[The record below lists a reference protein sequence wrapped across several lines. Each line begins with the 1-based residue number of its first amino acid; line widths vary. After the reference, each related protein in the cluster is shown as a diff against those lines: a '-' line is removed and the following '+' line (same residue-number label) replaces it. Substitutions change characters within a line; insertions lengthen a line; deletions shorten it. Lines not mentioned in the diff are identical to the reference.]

1 MHNLIRTYLRFDP
14 GKARRLG
21 DGNRRK
27 VILLATALSG
37 VLALAPAAAPKLAA
51 ATFYGTPGST
61 YAAQQTSFYC
71 GEGTMQMM
79 LSATAVATSNP
90 GFAMPTQNAL
100 YTTAQAA
107 QLAVSGF
114 TIQGT
119 LPSGLAAAPQG
130 AATKGALPTYAA
142 GDSWTQYIN
151 SFTPLGVDQA
161 ERNIAN
167 AVAATEIPAGIVVH
181 NGGHW
186 DAVWGILATAAP
198 VVNTPYTI
206 NGFAVADPWTGY
218 ALSHPS
224 PGQPLGLGIA
234 YVSNVTVPYL
244 LPNGAVV
251 AYNPFLSTLFGPI
264 VTVGGPWGGRYV
276 SVADPLATTPP
287 APDSGTY
294 NSIPDAAQVNISS
307 ATAITAATAITDATT
322 DVSNGS
328 VNLSTESGFVGT
340 DKADTNAADILQVAE
355 PGITGSTIKDFL
367 VPFEDPNGTA
377 GQNFTGIAAINPY
390 TGQIDTAQSITSS
403 GQELTLSQ
411 IQALGSDLLTG
422 NVPQDNVIV
431 PEPASLALMAI
442 AGGAL
447 LLIRR
452 KSIGH
457 TLN

>member
-1 MHNLIRTYLRFDP
+1 MYTRITIAQCRKSRKCVLV
-14 GKARRLG
+14 LG
-21 DGNRRK
+21 G
-27 VILLATALSG
+27 LSG
-37 VLALAPAAAPKLAA
+37 LALALSPGVHA

-61 YAAQQTSFYC
+61 YAAQQTSYYC

-79 LSATAVATSNP
+79 LSATAVRTANP
-90 GFAMPTQNAL
+90 GFAMPTQQAL
-100 YTTAQAA
+100 YTTAQAD

-114 TIQGT
+114 TIKGT

-130 AATKGALPTYAA
+130 AANMGALPTYAA

-151 SFTPLGVDQA
+151 SNTLLGADQA

-167 AVAATEIPAGIVVH
+167 AVAATEIPSGIVVH

-186 DAVWGILATAAP
+186 DAVWGVLATAAP
-198 VVNTPYTI
+198 VVNTPYLI

-218 ALSHPS
+218 AIANPS

-276 SVADPLATTPP
+276 SVADPLAIAPP
-287 APDSGTY
+287 PPDSGTY
-294 NSIPDAAQVNISS
+294 NSIPDAPQVNLSS

-322 DVSNGS
+322 DVGNGS
-328 VNLSTESGFVGT
+328 VNLSTEPGFVGT
-340 DKADTNAADILQVAE
+340 DKADTNTADILQVAE
-355 PGITGSTIKDFL
+355 PGISGATIKDFL

-442 AGGAL
+442 AGGVL
-447 LLIRR
+447 LLVHR
-452 KSIGH
+452 KRIGH
-457 TLN
+457 TVN

>member
-1 MHNLIRTYLRFDP
+1 MRNSALKTV
-14 GKARRLG
+14 LG
-21 DGNRRK
+21 
-27 VILLATALSG
+27 ITAAS
-37 VLALAPAAAPKLAA
+37 ALAAAAPKLAA

-79 LSATAVATSNP
+79 LSATAVTTANP
-90 GFAMPTQNAL
+90 GFAMPTQDAL

-114 TIQGT
+114 TIKGT

-130 AATKGALPTYAA
+130 AANQGALPTYAS
-142 GDSWTQYIN
+142 GDSWTQYVN
-151 SFTPLGVDQA
+151 SYTPLGADQA

-167 AVAATEIPAGIVVH
+167 SVAATEIPDGIVVH

-186 DAVWGILATAAP
+186 DAVWGVFATAAP

-218 ALSHPS
+218 ALAHPS
-224 PGQPLGLGIA
+224 AGQPLGLGIA
-234 YVSNVTVPYL
+234 YFSNITVPYL

-251 AYNPFLSTLFGPI
+251 TYNPFLNALFGPI
-264 VTVGGPWGGRYV
+264 VTVGRPWGGNYV
-276 SVADPLATTPP
+276 SVADPLATIPP
-287 APDSGTY
+287 SPDAGTF
-294 NSIPDAAQVNISS
+294 NSIPDAAQVNIAS
-307 ATAITAATAITDATT
+307 ASAITAGTAITDATT
-322 DVSNGS
+322 DVSDGS
-328 VNLSTESGFVGT
+328 VNLSTEPGFVGT
-340 DKADTNAADILQVAE
+340 DKADSNASDVLQVAE
-355 PGITGSTIKDFL
+355 PGISGATIKDFL

-411 IQALGSDLLTG
+411 IQALGSDLLSG

-431 PEPASLALMAI
+431 PEPASLALMAL

-447 LLIRR
+447 LLARR
-452 KSIGH
+452 KRGAK
-457 TLN
+457 L